1 MEETMS
7 AAMWHAVGGG
17 KAEVLQVLL
26 EAGGAAIKPGKRGKC
41 P

>member
-1 MEETMS
+1 MS